1 MGVTHGDIGSA
12 PMEEAIELARR
23 SRPSPNPR
31 VGAVLVKDGSVVGR
45 GFHRAAGLPHAE
57 VEALRDAGD
66 AARGAD
72 LFVTLEPCCHTGRT
86 RPCTEAIIA
95 ADPRR
100 VVIGTIDPDPRVDG
114 NGVRALRE
122 AGLEVLVG
130 VEGRACRELIADYAV
145 HRIESRPLVTLK
157 AAATLDGKLATSGGE
172 SKWITGQ
179 RARTLAHRL
188 RADSD
193 AVLVGRGTVEA
204 DDPLLTVRLA
214 EGDNPLRIVLDSDLS
229 TANDSRLLGS
239 AREAG
244 LLLAHTGGN
253 SRRAAELSRS
263 QNVEALACESDEQ
276 GRVDPSD
283 LLRELGKRSL
293 LSLLVEGGPA
303 VHGSFLRAAAADR
316 VALFLAPRLLGAG
329 RDWIEEP
336 LAERLADALELSEI
350 ACEPVGEDLLIR
362 AWLSASPALRW
373 LRG

>member
-1 MGVTHGDIGSA
+1 MHGDIGSA
-12 PMEEAIELARR
+12 PMVEAIELARR

-31 VGAVLVKDGSVVGR
+31 VGAVLVKDGAVVGR

-57 VEALRDAGD
+57 IEALCDAKGS
-66 AARGAD
+66 ARGAD

-95 ADPRR
+95 ARPRR
-100 VVIGTIDPDPRVDG
+100 VVVGTIDPDPRVDG
-114 NGVRALRE
+114 NGIRALRE

-157 AAATLDGKLATSGGE
+157 AAATLDGKLATTGGE
-172 SKWITGQ
+172 SKWITS
-179 RARTLAHRL
+179 RKSRTLAHQL

-193 AVLVGRGTVEA
+193 AVLVGRGTVLA

-229 TANDSRLLGS
+229 ITTDSRLLGS
-239 AREAG
+239 AGDAG

-253 SRRAAELSRS
+253 SRRAAELSS
-263 QNVEALACESDEQ
+263 SENVETLACEADER
-276 GRVDPSD
+276 GRVEPRG

-293 LSLLVEGGPA
+293 LSLLVEGGPT

-316 VALFLAPRLLGAG
+316 VAVFLAPRLLGAG
-329 RDWIEEP
+329 RGW
-336 LAERLADALELSEI
+336 LAEQLAEHLADALELSEMSC
-350 ACEPVGEDLLIR
+350 APVGEDLLIR
-362 AWLSASPALRW
+362 AWLSCSPALRW